1 MLDAGDKVHFR
12 PDDAGNL
19 SPTGPQWNLP
29 DKFIAL
35 YLSQALT
42 SGKLSQIPH
51 ELPFHS
57 FLLCSTSSC
66 LFCPFPVLSLP
77 FHFVSI
83 RVNPTCLDCFM
94 HLVSWN
100 LGWSLCFTG
109 LWDEKMRQG
118 QPQGVPSWWSEECWP
133 TVDGTDERRE
143 RQPWTARWAEV
154 AIVNRGCFWISEDY
168 RKRDEWPGNILSTF
182 WEEGDLLLFNF
193 AL

>member
-57 FLLCSTSSC
+57 FLLYSTSSR

-77 FHFVSI
+77 FHFISI
-83 RVNPTCLDCFM
+83 RVNPTCLNCFM

-100 LGWSLCFTG
+100 LGWSLYRVYEMRR
-109 LWDEKMRQG
+109 WDRDSI
-118 QPQGVPSWWSEECWP
+118 QGVPSSWSEECWL
-133 TVDGTDERRE
+133 TADGTDERRE
-143 RQPWTARWAEV
+143 RQPWTECWV
-154 AIVNRGCFWISEDY
+154 GVGIVNRGWFWISEDY
-168 RKRDEWPGNILSTF
+168 RKRDEWPRNILSTF
-182 WEEGDLLLFNF
+182 WEEGNLLLFNF
-193 AL
+193 SL